1 MDGTGGHHKPS
12 SKKLYITCF
21 HSYAKF
27 RPKMMIKIVIIIIK
41 IMGHEYKGG
50 LSGME
55 NQWVGGGRKERLL
68 EVNMIEAHCVYNI

>member
-1 MDGTGGHHKPS
+1 
-12 SKKLYITCF
+12 
-21 HSYAKF
+21 
-27 RPKMMIKIVIIIIK
+27 MMIKIVIIIIK